1 MMPARVWCWTPNPV
15 LETKF
20 SEGRRIVSAG
30 GKGHNVARQL
40 CQWGLPVVSVVSKV
54 GKEWLQVARND
65 GLPIRE
71 IPIRS
76 IARTGWALVEGSG
89 NRLDFFTEDPQW
101 ESADWG
107 RCRKNLGRWIRPRD
121 WLVVA
126 GSVPAGAP
134 RGGWKSLFL
143 SLKKRGV
150 RILVDGKGQLL
161 CEALQAGVD
170 WAKGNLGEVED
181 TVSRKG
187 ESRCLAAMRKISK
200 GKTSLMVTLGS
211 QGLAI
216 CHQGRPFRVPAPRI
230 QVWDATGSG
239 DVVTAALIY
248 GIRKGWE
255 IGKVAGF
262 AVWAGSENAARR
274 NQVVARLKG
283 RGVFA

>member
-1 MMPARVWCWTPNPV
+1 M
-15 LETKF
+15 
-20 SEGRRIVSAG
+20 
-30 GKGHNVARQL
+30 
-40 CQWGLPVVSVVSKV
+40 
-54 GKEWLQVARND
+54 
-65 GLPIRE
+65 
-71 IPIRS
+71 
-76 IARTGWALVEGSG
+76 
-89 NRLDFFTEDPQW
+89 
-101 ESADWG
+101 
-107 RCRKNLGRWIRPRD
+107 
-121 WLVVA
+121 
-126 GSVPAGAP
+126 
-134 RGGWKSLFL
+134 
-143 SLKKRGV
+143 
-150 RILVDGKGQLL
+150 
-161 CEALQAGVD
+161 D

-211 QGLAI
+211 QGMAI
-216 CHQGRPFRVPAPRI
+216 CHQSRSFRLPAPRI

-283 RGVFA
+283 RGGFA